1 MAKKDEINNPRTFDV
16 IVNPIVTEK
25 STIAAELG
33 KYVFEVPI
41 KADKKEIKSAVEEL
55 FAVNVTKVNTLNY
68 DGKTKRFRGRVGKRK
83 AFKKA
88 IVTLKEGQSI
98 DWAGGI

>member
-1 MAKKDEINNPRTFDV
+1 MAKKEEIKNLRTFDV

-25 STIAAELG
+25 STIAAQLG

-41 KADKKEIKSAVEEL
+41 KADKKEIKSVVEEL
-55 FAVNVTKVNTLNY
+55 FAVNVTKVNTINY
-68 DGKTKRFRGRVGKRK
+68 DGKTKRFRGRVGKRT

-88 IVTLKEGQSI
+88 IVTLKEGQAI